1 MWQKNYYVWYW
12 NCIMWR
18 WNCQM
23 WEKKKRGTTEC
34 DKRTITYDVGTTQC
48 KNETVKCEE
57 KSKRTT
63 KYEKRTV
70 TCDVGIAQ
78 CEDGTVK
85 SEKKVR
91 GLLNVTKE
99 LSHVLLELHN
109 SSFVT
114 TQCEDK
120 TIKCEKKV
128 TWYSRFPNSSYRTPH
143 FFGGTV
149 ELPFLFVGLLLFP
162 QMIRNFIKMS

>member
-1 MWQKNYYVWYW
+1 M
-12 NCIMWR
+12 
-18 WNCQM
+18 
-23 WEKKKRGTTEC
+23 GTT
-34 DKRTITYDVGTTQC
+34 
-48 KNETVKCEE
+48 KC
-57 KSKRTT
+57 
-63 KYEKRTV
+63 EKRTV

-120 TIKCEKKV
+120 TVKCEKKV
-128 TWYSRFPNSSYRTPH
+128 TCYTRLPTSGYRTP
-143 FFGGTV
+143 
-149 ELPFLFVGLLLFP
+149 PFLRGVW
-162 QMIRNFIKMS
+162 